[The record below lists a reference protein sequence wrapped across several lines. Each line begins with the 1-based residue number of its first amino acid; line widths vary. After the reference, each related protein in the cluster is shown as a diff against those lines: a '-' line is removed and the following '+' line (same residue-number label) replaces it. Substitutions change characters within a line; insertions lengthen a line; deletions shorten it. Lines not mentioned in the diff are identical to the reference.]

1 MIPNLVFIISIYVI
15 TRYVSFMVNAE
26 QKWIVILLSLNEIVA
41 TVVFAYQVRLL
52 ANSQTNQ

>member
-26 QKWIVILLSLNEIVA
+26 QKWIVTLLSLIGIVA
-41 TVVFAYQVRLL
+41 TVVLAYEVSVI
-52 ANSQTNQ
+52 SQTQVTQ